1 MSSYLLSVYNPAGS
15 HEREFGPY
23 PNAADMEA
31 AFARTAEFN
40 EFLQNSGTLVFA
52 AGLSAPTLGVTVA
65 PDGALID
72 GPAFH
77 AESYLG
83 GFWIIRA
90 ADFDVATRIAAQAA
104 VACGGKV
111 EVRQMESPED

>member
-23 PNAADMEA
+23 PTRADMEA
-31 AFARTAEFN
+31 AFARTNEFN
-40 EFLQNSGTLVFA
+40 EALENSGALLYV
-52 AGLSAPTLGVTVA
+52 AGLSAPNLGVTVA

-72 GPAFH
+72 GPAFQ

-83 GFWIIRA
+83 GFWLIRA
-90 ADFDVATRIAAQAA
+90 SSFDEATRIAGEAA
-104 VACGGKV
+104 AACGGQV
-111 EVRQMESPED
+111 EVRQVEGPED